1 MRRRSRY
8 QVLLEA
14 RVIQEVVV
22 HHTRQL
28 VSTCLPSSPIVI
40 NTALAKPD
48 VYHIDT
54 TNVLFILSGAF
65 VGLDTVIKQRVAKGV
80 SDGPAVCCGC

>member
-1 MRRRSRY
+1 MR
-8 QVLLEA
+8 
-14 RVIQEVVV
+14 
-22 HHTRQL
+22 
-28 VSTCLPSSPIVI
+28 
-40 NTALAKPD
+40 LAKPD

-80 SDGPAVCCGC
+80 SVLIFQFDLAFDKVHSRSALQPI